1 MDFDIFLWYM
11 QGGRDIQG
19 QMYIQ
24 VGELQKQWGLF
35 IIPKYDIKVFING
48 IYAIYINFCAY
59 VICIQ
64 FLDLQCIHPG
74 MCKQADDQ

>member
-11 QGGRDIQG
+11 QGDRDIQG

-35 IIPKYDIKVFING
+35 IIPKYDTI
-48 IYAIYINFCAY
+48 
-59 VICIQ
+59 
-64 FLDLQCIHPG
+64 
-74 MCKQADDQ
+74 